1 MYIVIVGGGK
11 VGSQTARELLAF
23 GHEVTVVERT
33 ASRVNELNEELG
45 EIAMIGDGT
54 EVATQ
59 DEAGVNR
66 ADLVVAAT
74 GRDEA
79 NLAVAQVAKQ
89 RFGTPKVIARINF
102 PRNEEIFRSLGVDI
116 TVSATTAIMSQIEQ
130 ALPSTPLIHLLEL
143 HGSPFELVEVVIAD
157 DATTVGTSIGD
168 LDLPEGSLL
177 PLVVHADGRPEVP
190 TDVSRL
196 TAGAAV
202 LAVTLPEHEAELR
215 RALTGGN

>member
-11 VGSQTARELLAF
+11 VGAQTARELVGF
-23 GHEVTVVERT
+23 GHEVTVVERDAT
-33 ASRVNELNEELG
+33 KVNALNEELG
-45 EIAMIGDGT
+45 EIAIIGDGT
-54 EVATQ
+54 EVAMQ
-59 DEAGVNR
+59 HEAGVNR
-66 ADLVVAAT
+66 ADLVVATT

-79 NLAVAQVAKQ
+79 NLAVSQVAKH
-89 RFGTPKVIARINF
+89 RFGTNRVIARINF
-102 PRNEEIFRSLGVDI
+102 PKNEEIFRALGVDI

-143 HGSPFELVEVVIAD
+143 YGSPFELVEVVVEED
-157 DATTVGTSIGD
+157 SPTVGRAIRD
-168 LDLPEGSLL
+168 VILPEGALL

-190 TDVSRL
+190 TPDTLL

-215 RALTGGN
+215 RGLTGGS